1 MTFDV
6 DKLMSGFRD
15 YDISMEPKRVNEDA
29 KVKAF
34 NKKKKWLVDAIE
46 QHISCIGNDKHR
58 IKIDGA
64 VVSEK
69 QEKSIKE
76 FSEVK
81 ELVIDG
87 NKKRCL
93 VVTLKF
99 KGSPNFLIIKNQKTA
114 CLPLPDN
121 LEIGKESGVVKKIM
135 ELIRDDIAGG
145 KYDEQIEKFGS
156 KKKPDEVAVESDIED
171 VDGE

>member
-1 MTFDV
+1 MTIDI
-6 DKLMSGFRD
+6 DKLMNSFRD
-15 YDISMEPKRVNEDA
+15 YDVSMELKKINEDA
-29 KVKAF
+29 RVKAF
-34 NKKKKWLVDAIE
+34 NKKKKWLVDALD
-46 QHISCIGNDKHR
+46 QHISYIGNDKHK
-58 IKIDGA
+58 IKIDGDA
-64 VVSEK
+64 VSVK

-99 KGSPNFLIIKNQKTA
+99 KGSPSFLTIKNQKSA

-121 LEIGKESGVVKKIM
+121 LETGKERGVVKKIM
-135 ELIRDDIAGG
+135 ELIRDDIAAG

-156 KKKPDEVAVESDIED
+156 KKKPDEVVEPDIDD